1 MSDKMRVLVADDHP
15 LYREGVAHSL
25 DSEPSFVVVG
35 QAGTGDEATRL
46 TVELQPD
53 LVVLDLDMPGGG
65 GIEATANIAA
75 RCPTVA
81 ILILTVSDDRS
92 SLIAAL
98 QAGARGYVLK
108 GIGADELI
116 RAAKAVLDGAVHVSP
131 SLAGEILQE
140 MTRGTPKDPFDQL
153 TDREKE
159 ILVLL
164 AKGLTNKEIGESLYL
179 AEKTVKHYMTSV
191 LHKLHVRSR
200 LEAALLAQRR
210 ELER

>member
-1 MSDKMRVLVADDHP
+1 MSDHARVLIADDHP

-53 LVVLDLDMPGGG
+53 LVVLDLDMPEGG
-65 GIEATANIAA
+65 GIETTARIAA

-108 GIGADELI
+108 GIGADELV
-116 RAAKAVLDGAVHVSP
+116 RAVKAVFDGHVHVSP

-153 TDREKE
+153 TDREQE
-159 ILVLL
+159 ILLLL

-179 AEKTVKHYMTSV
+179 SEKTVKHYMTSV